1 MKFHGC
7 VLTVTPFVQKP
18 MVKISG
24 VTNKIPKEALEMF
37 FENPRKSGGGEI
49 ENLNIILSKQVAI
62 IGVKKVTNVIDNF
75 EK

>member
-1 MKFHGC
+1 
-7 VLTVTPFVQKP
+7 

-49 ENLNIILSKQVAI
+49 ENLDIILSKHIAI
-62 IGVKKVTNVIDNF
+62 ITYEDQEGN
-75 EK
+75 